1 MLQANKSKE
10 IALVGLF
17 AALTAV
23 GAVFSVPVGPV
34 PFTFQLLFTLLAG
47 AMLGSRLGALSQMT
61 YVLIGL
67 AGLPVFSGRGAGFG
81 HLLGTTGGFLIG
93 FIAGAWLTGRVLER
107 LHRGQGKPPLWVT
120 MFGMTA
126 GSVVVYICGLG
137 WLAWHLGGFVPAV
150 SVMVPFMFVDA
161 VKVLL
166 GIALVQALAVRGIR
180 PVASTSDDSTV

>member
-1 MLQANKSKE
+1 MLQARRSKE

-23 GAVFSVPVGPV
+23 GAVFSIPVGPV

-47 AMLGSRLGALSQMT
+47 AMLGSRLGALSQIT

-81 HLLGTTGGFLIG
+81 HLLGTTGGFLVG
-93 FIAGAWLTGRVLER
+93 FIAGAWLTGWILER
-107 LHRGQGKPPLWVT
+107 LHRGQGRPPLWVT
-120 MFGMTA
+120 ALAMAA
-126 GSVVVYICGLG
+126 GIVVVYAFGLS
-137 WLAWHLGGFVPAV
+137 WLGWHLGGLAPAV

-161 VKVLL
+161 VKAVM
-166 GIALVQALAVRGIR
+166 GIALVQALAIRGIS
-180 PVASTSDDSTV
+180 PAMGTSGPSSM